1 MKRIIA
7 VFAILCLLMPASYAE
22 SILPELK
29 MTDQILYAPALRG
42 VSELE
47 TPTPSSGSNSTKDYA
62 YRNVSLDTYDAF
74 SLALARAGY
83 LLDATETDEESG
95 NVTTDV
101 SYSEI
106 KLKIVYNPDN
116 ETMKITYPKGVLP
129 SPDSATDQTIVQDAS
144 AAEGILPVIGVRY
157 APSISQVSFLT
168 DSDPDALASGAQQ
181 YNYSPFQPVIYERFG
196 AKLGEE
202 GYSLVSA
209 EEDETKGEQIIVVA
223 KDNIELTLHYDSESA
238 RMKVDYPQRVKPA
251 ESDLTEYTRPIAIDE
266 VFEVTQ
272 SGVVASVTNVTTV
285 AQYTEDWRSVTPWFT
300 RTDSSTYYA
309 ETDNEVFL
317 WMSFL
322 LNNQSADFSSRTPW
336 GSISVRMITGE
347 TEKTYAKTY
356 SGASSRVGYVNTRSG
371 ANEPIAPQTSASYQC
386 VFEIPRAEFDAAEEI
401 YAEIVSR
408 DYAYKYVMCI
418 RGENGQLKQE

>member
-1 MKRIIA
+1 MKKII
-7 VFAILCLLMPASYAE
+7 VLFAILCLLMPAAYAE
-22 SILPELK
+22 SILPGLK
-29 MTDQILYAPALRG
+29 TTDRILYAPALRS

-62 YRNVSLDTYDAF
+62 YRSVSLDTYDAF

-116 ETMKITYPKGVLP
+116 ETMKVTYPKGVLP
-129 SPDSATDQTIVQDAS
+129 SPDSETDQSLVRDAS

-157 APSISQVSFLT
+157 APSISQVSFLM
-168 DSDPDALASGAQQ
+168 DSNPDALPSGAQQ
-181 YNYSPFQPVIYERFG
+181 YHYQPFSPVIYERFG
-196 AKLGEE
+196 AKLGEA

-209 EEDETKGEQIIVVA
+209 EEGQGKGEQVIVVA
-223 KDNIELTLHYDSESA
+223 KDNIELTLHYNGESSW
-238 RMKVDYPQRVKPA
+238 MKVDYPQRVKPA
-251 ESDLTEYTRPIAIDE
+251 ESDLAEYTKAIVVGD
-266 VFEVTQ
+266 VYEVTQ
-272 SGVVASVTNVTTV
+272 SGVAASVTNVTTV
-285 AQYTEDWRSVTPWFT
+285 SQYTEDWRSVTPWFT

-309 ETDNEVFL
+309 ETDDEVFL

-322 LNNQSADFSSRTPW
+322 EDNQSADFSSRTPW
-336 GSISVRMITGE
+336 GSISVRLITGDSE
-347 TEKTYAKTY
+347 ISYHGKY
-356 SGASSRVGYVNTRSG
+356 SGASSRVGYANTRSN

-408 DYAYKYVMCI
+408 DYAYQYVMCI